1 MDEADKYKQ
10 RLEAIAEKR
19 RLQEEQDRARRE
31 MEDEKLRL
39 QQLKRKSL
47 RDQWLMEGPPL
58 SPTTPDAQTPRSPAW
73 GSQAQEIE
81 QRIDNLQLE
90 SQRLAEEEEKLL
102 EQMDDGQMEAVKV
115 GEDGE
120 DIAAAAAAVQNGE
133 NSAVGL
139 ETSENEVNSNQSPLV
154 EDAAAI
160 LINGRQDFD
169 ADMDPDTCPQS
180 NGPVP
185 AEDVSSKKLDP
196 SLAVDEEESSPAPNV
211 GSNEQEE
218 EEEGT
223 LVMRAECVMIVDEG
237 DDAPE
242 DLTPREDQQN
252 TVQPEEA
259 PQLDPEADQEEG
271 KVEEEVLKAEA
282 VPETCTQM
290 DEEDAAAEPA
300 AETHPETAAEVTQ
313 ANDGR
318 DGETEAEGQ
327 DKQDGILEET
337 AVASVPVYSH
347 ATLTPEMTVE
357 NAAAASPEGAEVAAE
372 AHDTATAPGT
382 FQEVPLTDPRGS
394 ERTEPKEEEPLLSQ
408 TKAPDSMVEQPAA
421 PSPASTE
428 TQTPS
433 RAHEC
438 DTMFPV
444 SFAIAL
450 LFLVTGSHSAP
461 LDCNSRVQ
469 PLDQLDLDQ
478 LVGRYLV
485 VAGSLQHARAADA
498 VKKRDSIAV
507 DFSNSSY
514 TQVNRQ
520 DGQCQ
525 YWHNDFT
532 VEGNVYT
539 MKRGDFNFTVTF
551 FNTSCP
557 DCLLLTMDI
566 MGPSFTSKELYLIS
580 RRRLLIEKEMQEFEA
595 VVECL
600 KMPSP
605 VVLNPTGELCPEQTE
620 YNQSAA
626 ETKEKAEEQE
636 A

>member
-102 EQMDDGQMEAVKV
+102 EQMDDGQMGPAGPVSSITPSGDQAECCGFSAEKNLEAVKV

-433 RAHEC
+433 RGGQGGA
-438 DTMFPV
+438 
-444 SFAIAL
+444 S
-450 LFLVTGSHSAP
+450 GAP
-461 LDCNSRVQ
+461 KQKTC
-469 PLDQLDLDQ
+469 
-478 LVGRYLV
+478 
-485 VAGSLQHARAADA
+485 
-498 VKKRDSIAV
+498 
-507 DFSNSSY
+507 
-514 TQVNRQ
+514 
-520 DGQCQ
+520 QCCS
-525 YWHNDFT
+525 
-532 VEGNVYT
+532 V
-539 MKRGDFNFTVTF
+539 M
-551 FNTSCP
+551 
-557 DCLLLTMDI
+557 
-566 MGPSFTSKELYLIS
+566 
-580 RRRLLIEKEMQEFEA
+580 
-595 VVECL
+595 
-600 KMPSP
+600 
-605 VVLNPTGELCPEQTE
+605 
-620 YNQSAA
+620 
-626 ETKEKAEEQE
+626 
-636 A
+636 